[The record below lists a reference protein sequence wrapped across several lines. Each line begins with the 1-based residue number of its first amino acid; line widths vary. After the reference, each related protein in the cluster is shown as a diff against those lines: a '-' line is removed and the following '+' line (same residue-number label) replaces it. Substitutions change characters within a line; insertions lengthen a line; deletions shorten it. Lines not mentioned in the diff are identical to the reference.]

1 MQVIVAGGTMEPIT
15 EFRGLLSPNIEK
27 HDEINV
33 VRCDHVVPPDN
44 VLAVC
49 LSKGP
54 SNLTLNFSYES
65 RKNNELVSI
74 FT

>member
-1 MQVIVAGGTMEPIT
+1 MEPIS
-15 EFRGLLSPNIEK
+15 EFRGLLTANIDK
-27 HDEINV
+27 YDQINV

-54 SNLTLNFSYES
+54 SNLSLNFSYEN
-65 RKNNELVSI
+65 RNNDELVSMCKI
-74 FT
+74 

>member
-1 MQVIVAGGTMEPIT
+1 MEPIS
-15 EFRGLLSPNIEK
+15 EFRGLLTANIDK
-27 HDEINV
+27 HDQINV
-33 VRCDHVVPPDN
+33 VRCDHVVPPAN

-54 SNLTLNFSYES
+54 SNLSLNFSYES

-74 FT
+74 LYKI